1 RSYSRT
7 VESSA
12 KISGPFSRNCF
23 FQSPTEFG
31 CTSYA
36 FATCAS
42 DLSSVRTSRTT
53 WNLSFG
59 EYVRRVALPMGTSP
73 VRASVSAP
81 RTGRSTPQCSGVQL
95 FGVISADLF
104 RNRLD
109 GSPLRGVLA
118 LVLEHHP
125 NRPLPHLGGV
135 LLCLSHDP
143 NLSKVGASGKPRA
156 VQTPLGWVPVPTSY
170 PRVGRGAREGYS

>member
-1 RSYSRT
+1 
-7 VESSA
+7 
-12 KISGPFSRNCF
+12 
-23 FQSPTEFG
+23 TEFG

-95 FGVISADLF
+95 FGVISPPIAGPSPQMC
-104 RNRLD
+104 NRHEQHFFSCDFVDELKGKASKEFSAKCPLEMRTQVRI
-109 GSPLRGVLA
+109 GSDQAHRMIELID
-118 LVLEHHP
+118 E
-125 NRPLPHLGGV
+125 LG
-135 LLCLSHDP
+135 
-143 NLSKVGASGKPRA
+143 
-156 VQTPLGWVPVPTSY
+156 
-170 PRVGRGAREGYS
+170 